1 MIWDNGESLTK
12 LIVDLEDM
20 EQRLSAGDRSPALR
34 QAAQRTYR
42 SASANTNAGCS
53 GWCRE
58 IMERAKAIID
68 ACS

>member
-34 QAAQRTYR
+34 QAA
-42 SASANTNAGCS
+42 
-53 GWCRE
+53 
-58 IMERAKAIID
+58 
-68 ACS
+68 